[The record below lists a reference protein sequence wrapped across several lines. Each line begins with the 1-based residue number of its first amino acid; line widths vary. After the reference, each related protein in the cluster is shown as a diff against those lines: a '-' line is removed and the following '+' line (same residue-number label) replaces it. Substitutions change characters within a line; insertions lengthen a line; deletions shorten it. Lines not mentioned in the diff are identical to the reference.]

1 MNAKFCKKH
10 LSNLLQMTHV
20 ECCLNDAL
28 KEQAPNQ
35 RSSTIVLLMVDQCSP
50 EGFYCCEESVVL
62 QHESGAPN
70 NQYRNSKKRFT
81 QMYPPG
87 KESISHLWTKQIIFP
102 ASFTGHTLPKF
113 NSKSP
118 VLAMMLGSEL
128 ATFLLGPGRV
138 FRGFNFWELL

>member
-1 MNAKFCKKH
+1 
-10 LSNLLQMTHV
+10 MTHV

-102 ASFTGHTLPKF
+102 ATFTGHTLPKF

-118 VLAMMLGSEL
+118 VLAMMVGSEL
-128 ATFLLGPGRV
+128 ATFLLGPGIFSGV
-138 FRGFNFWELL
+138 QLLGVAVK